1 MSEYSNDSN
10 EANNTPIVYDGL
22 SSFRK
27 RKSINNKEIDQDVGD
42 LWKKAAQTA
51 RG

>member
-27 RKSINNKEIDQDVGD
+27 RKSINNKEIDQDVGN